1 MSIGQDAF
9 SLCAV
14 RRVWLPR
21 VLCCKDWSSCCGQKK
36 VDRCRHCR
44 RLACG
49 LLPCRVEGRRQ
60 DRRPN
65 LRGRPGQCDG
75 CPRRSRGRQTGLV
88 VARDERPGDRTVPE
102 RDVVHAARLGRR
114 TEGARSAVA
123 RTSDKTAAQAST
135 RAAISPTLS
144 WLDWRR
150 AFGPL
155 LSWWVL
161 PIPLAAAAIA
171 AVAWI
176 TSLVVRRPS
185 RRGVPPLAIFE
196 PEGPVIA
203 PLPRARKRPRRAA

>member
-1 MSIGQDAF
+1 MARKKWIVAVIAVGWLAACCLAGLKGVAKTADPIYVEDPGSAMDVPAAAGDA
-9 SLCAV
+9 
-14 RRVWLPR
+14 RPG
-21 VLCCKDWSSCCGQKK
+21 WSSRAMNDQETEQYLNGMSYTPQGSGAGPK
-36 VDRCRHCR
+36 
-44 RLACG
+44 A
-49 LLPCRVEGRRQ
+49 
-60 DRRPN
+60 
-65 LRGRPGQCDG
+65 
-75 CPRRSRGRQTGLV
+75 
-88 VARDERPGDRTVPE
+88 
-102 RDVVHAARLGRR
+102 HAAR
-114 TEGARSAVA
+114 VA

-203 PLPRARKRPRRAA
+203 PLPRQEKRPRRAA

>member
-1 MSIGQDAF
+1 MSPPAAGDA
-9 SLCAV
+9 
-14 RRVWLPR
+14 RPG
-21 VLCCKDWSSCCGQKK
+21 WSSHAIEQ
-36 VDRCRHCR
+36 
-44 RLACG
+44 
-49 LLPCRVEGRRQ
+49 
-60 DRRPN
+60 
-65 LRGRPGQCDG
+65 
-75 CPRRSRGRQTGLV
+75 
-88 VARDERPGDRTVPE
+88 PGDRTVPE

-114 TEGARSAVA
+114 TEGARSAA
-123 RTSDKTAAQAST
+123 SRERRDKTAAQAST

-203 PLPRARKRPRRAA
+203 PLPRRKAPAACGVTNFKPPRMRHHQTIVWEQERYEEHP